1 VTTGQCAHCQMR
13 WKVDPR
19 LNVLRGHPRP
29 SGGHCA
35 GSATMPVPGT
45 EVTKVSIS
53 VNLLA

>member
-45 EVTKVSIS
+45 EVTK
-53 VNLLA
+53 